1 MERTVPLPAMVFVNP
16 AAGRG
21 SAGREVPE
29 LREAFARGKYPVK
42 IVESASAGELQRA
55 VQAAVRE
62 GCTTLIAMGGDG
74 TLQLLVRQVIGGD
87 VQVGVIPAGG
97 GNDFAA
103 ALGITKNVAQA
114 AEIIVRGKTRWVD
127 VVRVRNSNG
136 LDAIYLGG
144 GGMGI
149 DAEALRYANGSFA
162 NWPGRLRYVA
172 SAIAALRG
180 YRGAQV
186 RVEFPAGDLPAIE
199 KLVLLA
205 AALNTPTF
213 GGGLRLAPDA
223 LLDDGQLEVVMIE
236 MLRKREVLAL
246 VPRLLL
252 TGELKTKRIVRMRA
266 AKINLTAEKEAGFQG
281 DGELLG
287 KTPVEIEILHRT
299 LRMLTP

>member
-1 MERTVPLPAMVFVNP
+1 MERTVPLPATVFVNP

-21 SAGREVPE
+21 SAGRKVPE
-29 LREAFARGKYPVK
+29 LRAAFAQRKYPVK
-42 IVESASAGELQRA
+42 IVESASAGELQCG
-55 VQAAVRE
+55 VQSAVRE
-62 GCTTLIAMGGDG
+62 GCATLIAMGGDG
-74 TLQLLVRQVIGGD
+74 TLQLLVREVIGRD

-103 ALGITKNVAQA
+103 ALGITKNVEQA
-114 AEIIVRGKTRWVD
+114 AEIVVCGRTRSVD
-127 VVRVRNSNG
+127 LVRVRNSNG

-149 DAEALRYANGSFA
+149 DAEALRYANGTFVK
-162 NWPGRLRYVA
+162 WPGRLRYLA

-180 YRGAQV
+180 FRGVQV
-186 RVEFPAGDLPAIE
+186 RVEFPEGDLPTIA

-205 AALNTPTF
+205 AVLNTPTF
-213 GGGLRLAPDA
+213 GGGLRLAPEA
-223 LLDDGQLEVVMIE
+223 LLDDGQLEVVMVE

-246 VPRLLL
+246 IPRLLL
-252 TGELKTKRIVRMRA
+252 TGELKTKRVVRMRA
-266 AKINLTAEKEAGFQG
+266 AKIKLTAEKETHFQG

-299 LRMLTP
+299 LRMLAP

>member
-1 MERTVPLPAMVFVNP
+1 MERTVPLPATVFVNP

-21 SAGREVPE
+21 SAGRKVPE
-29 LREAFARGKYPVK
+29 LRAAFAQRKYPVK
-42 IVESASAGELQRA
+42 IVESASAGELQCG
-55 VQAAVRE
+55 VQSAVRE
-62 GCTTLIAMGGDG
+62 GCAKLIAMGGDG
-74 TLQLLVRQVIGGD
+74 TLQLLVREVIGRD

-103 ALGITKNVAQA
+103 ALGITKNVEQA
-114 AEIIVRGKTRWVD
+114 AEIVVCGRTRSVD
-127 VVRVRNSNG
+127 LVRVRNSNG

-149 DAEALRYANGSFA
+149 DAEALRYANGTFVK
-162 NWPGRLRYVA
+162 WPGRLRYLA

-180 YRGAQV
+180 FRGVQV
-186 RVEFPAGDLPAIE
+186 RVEFPEGDLPAIA

-205 AALNTPTF
+205 AVLNTPTF
-213 GGGLRLAPDA
+213 GGGLRLAPEA
-223 LLDDGQLEVVMIE
+223 LLDDGQLEVVMVE

-246 VPRLLL
+246 IPRLLL
-252 TGELKTKRIVRMRA
+252 TGELKTKRVVRMRA
-266 AKINLTAEKEAGFQG
+266 AKIKLTAEKETHFQG

-299 LRMLTP
+299 LRMLAP

>member
-1 MERTVPLPAMVFVNP
+1 VNP

-21 SAGREVPE
+21 SAGRKVPE
-29 LREAFARGKYPVK
+29 LRAAFAQRKYPVK
-42 IVESASAGELQRA
+42 IVESASAGELQCG
-55 VQAAVRE
+55 VQSAVRE
-62 GCTTLIAMGGDG
+62 GCATLIAMGGDG
-74 TLQLLVRQVIGGD
+74 TLQLLVREVIGRD

-103 ALGITKNVAQA
+103 ALGITKNVEQA
-114 AEIIVRGKTRWVD
+114 AEIVVCGRTRSVD
-127 VVRVRNSNG
+127 LVRVRNSNG

-149 DAEALRYANGSFA
+149 DAEALRYANGTFVK
-162 NWPGRLRYVA
+162 WPGRLRYLA

-180 YRGAQV
+180 FRGVQV
-186 RVEFPAGDLPAIE
+186 RVEFPEGDLPTIA

-205 AALNTPTF
+205 AVLNTPTF
-213 GGGLRLAPDA
+213 GGGLRLAPEA
-223 LLDDGQLEVVMIE
+223 LLDDGQLEVVMVE

-246 VPRLLL
+246 IPRLLL
-252 TGELKTKRIVRMRA
+252 TGELKTKRVVRMRA
-266 AKINLTAEKEAGFQG
+266 AKIKLTAEKETHFQG

-299 LRMLTP
+299 LRMLAP